1 MNTIRL
7 MHFFKIYSR
16 ISKIFQAGAY
26 RKTTQPGTRKKSSG
40 PKYELSE
47 EQKADIK
54 EAFDLFDKEGT
65 GKIETKEL
73 KVRNYNLCNCY
84 SSIECHFISVE

>member
-1 MNTIRL
+1 MN
-7 MHFFKIYSR
+7 
-16 ISKIFQAGAY
+16 IFCNRFAIKMLQASAY
-26 RKTTQPGTRKKSSG
+26 RKPTQSGTRKKSSG

-54 EAFDLFDKEGT
+54 EAFDLFDKDGT

-73 KVRNYNLCNCY
+73 KVCELK
-84 SSIECHFISVE
+84 